1 MGGAVPSSLPF
12 SSSSEE
18 NAPKPLSR
26 RSESKAFAAK
36 ATGALLLG
44 CSALFAAL
52 ATTTQ
57 SSSSSSSSQN
67 RFPGGGRG
75 TYFNG
80 PNNVASQRSAAL
92 GVDATND
99 EWNRLH
105 PGFCGNWTGET
116 SNTAPHASEREENEV
131 SPFVREAMEK
141 AKVHVYSEYEKKR
154 AASERADVME
164 DAVLGEEGVPWE
176 DSPVRIHSAD
186 VLVIVQINSR
196 KDHEDFAKIQKTLPD
211 AKSVVGVTPT
221 EWPENIRDAEWAI
234 EPIRRLN
241 REFFQKGWKHP
252 DPVRNGDN
260 LKNLPWVGV
269 IDERQANGKITEFQ
283 YGGSHHIGCLFA
295 HLHAWR
301 TVLESN
307 SGKKFSLIME
317 ADGMNWQMKH
327 LDAIVANVPED
338 ADFVLLTNFYE
349 AACAQP
355 DEAGFCDKQGNTYP
369 IVVEDGPKKGQ
380 HLTGNFYY
388 WPKDRS
394 GAGFARYLIGPKFQE
409 KVYKY
414 MARFGADMIDAFTFG
429 HLCQDDYKNAQM
441 RDEGF
446 AMPDL
451 SDPWQKRETSRDEQ
465 NYDLKIL
472 NCYLTDMHPDMIY
485 N

>member
-12 SSSSEE
+12 SSSEE
-18 NAPKPLSR
+18 NAPPFR
-26 RSESKAFAAK
+26 RSGTVFAAK
-36 ATGALLLG
+36 ATGVVLLG
-44 CSALFAAL
+44 CSALFAVRA
-52 ATTTQ
+52 TTQ
-57 SSSSSSSSQN
+57 SQSRS
-67 RFPGGGRG
+67 PGGRG
-75 TYFNG
+75 TFFNG
-80 PNNVASQRSAAL
+80 HVASRSAL
-92 GVDATND
+92 GVDAKND

-116 SNTAPHASEREENEV
+116 SNTAPHASEREENEEEV

-141 AKVHVYSEYEKKR
+141 AKLHVYSEYEKKR
-154 AASERADVME
+154 AASERADVTE

-186 VLVIVQINSR
+186 VLVIVQINSQ

-241 REFFQKGWKHP
+241 SEFFQKGWKHP

-269 IDERQANGKITEFQ
+269 IDERQANGRITESQ

-307 SGKKFSLIME
+307 SRKKFSLIME

-409 KVYKY
+409 KIYKY

-446 AMPDL
+446 AMPDG
-451 SDPWQKRETSRDEQ
+451 SSPWRKRETSRDEQ
-465 NYDLKIL
+465 NYDLKVL

>member
-1 MGGAVPSSLPF
+1 MAVPSSLPF
-12 SSSSEE
+12 SSSSLSEEE
-18 NAPKPLSR
+18 NALRLSGR
-26 RSESKAFAAK
+26 RSESKKASSSSLVFAAK

-44 CSALFAAL
+44 CSALFAVR
-52 ATTTQ
+52 ATTTTTGTTQ
-57 SSSSSSSSQN
+57 SASHDRFPAAKTNVIASSQ
-67 RFPGGGRG
+67 RR
-75 TYFNG
+75 
-80 PNNVASQRSAAL
+80 SSAAL
-92 GVDATND
+92 GVDATKNKND

-105 PGFCGNWTGET
+105 PGFCGNWTGE
-116 SNTAPHASEREENEV
+116 ENEEV

-141 AKVHVYSEYEKKR
+141 AKMQVYSEYEKKKR
-154 AASERADVME
+154 AAAASERADATE
-164 DAVLGEEGVPWE
+164 DAVLGEEDVPWQ

-186 VLVIVQINSR
+186 VLVIVQINSQ

-221 EWPENIRDAEWAI
+221 EWPQNIQDAEWAI

-241 REFFQKGWKHP
+241 SEFFQKGWKHP

-260 LKNLPWVGV
+260 LKHLMWLGV
-269 IDERQANGKITEFQ
+269 IDERQADGSLSESS

-355 DEAGFCDKQGNTYP
+355 DEAGFCDKHGNTYP
-369 IVVEDGPKKGQ
+369 IVVEEGPKKGQ

-388 WPKDRS
+388 WPKQRS

-409 KVYKY
+409 KIYKY

-465 NYDLKIL
+465 NYDLKVL